1 MQFLPL
7 MAAAAL
13 VGILHMSAP
22 DHWMTVCVMG
32 QKANWSRPRLL
43 WFGAV
48 TAGGHAL
55 LSVLLGFGVVFV
67 GLVFSQALSGY
78 ITIATGAVMV
88 VVGLVYGVKTLLSE
102 DGGAHEGEGAHD
114 RNPKPQ
120 DKGAAYFAVLG
131 GALSPD
137 LSILPIFLIASQVA
151 LGLVIDTAVV
161 FAVASVLSLLVLVT
175 VGSLGVAKIMS
186 RIPPKYNDS
195 LVGFVIAAVGA
206 YVLVFG

>member
-32 QKANWSRPRLL
+32 QKANWTRPRLL

-78 ITIATGAVMV
+78 ITIGTGGVMV
-88 VVGLVYGVKTLLSE
+88 VVGLVYGVKTLLSGDAGGHE
-102 DGGAHEGEGAHD
+102 DEAAHVQSPPA
-114 RNPKPQ
+114 
-120 DKGAAYFAVLG
+120 KGAAYFAVLG

-137 LSILPIFLIASQVA
+137 LSILPIFLLASQVA
-151 LGLVIDTAVV
+151 LGLVLDTAVV
-161 FAVASVLSLLVLVT
+161 FAVASVLSLLILVT
-175 VGSLGVAKIMS
+175 VGSVGIARVMS